1 MTTAAIDPTKTP
13 DEIVE
18 DIEAAEESKDISR
31 VVAFLGLASSN
42 EHGGEEDWAEVAEA
56 ALDALYRLVKGGAVA
71 VDVDVAGTVDGDGD
85 VAGDVAGDIA
95 VAGSSTDYLR
105 AVFDALNAWEEEE
118 AVVEVGLGCIVAI
131 ASKADPQESASNDKD
146 GDAGIMAEI
155 SVEFVLDLMKDFG
168 AEATIQEQACL
179 AMEGLALWKDSWKN
193 VLAGAEGVR
202 DELLAARDERITNE
216 RNKSYPVRA
225 AKALGIDLE

>member
-71 VDVDVAGTVDGDGD
+71 VDVAGTVD
-85 VAGDVAGDIA
+85 GDIA

-118 AVVEVGLGCIVAI
+118 AIVEVGLGCIVAI